1 MRLPIDMDAMR
12 QACEAMV
19 QCREAGSIGSN
30 AYRAAYGAILAQAS
44 RPTPLTRSAV
54 WELPSKLRST
64 HECTVIDSW
73 VYHLTHQAQ

>member
-1 MRLPIDMDAMR
+1 MDAMR

-30 AYRAAYGAILAQAS
+30 AYRAAYGTILAQAS
-44 RPTPLTRSAV
+44 RPTPLTPARSRPI
-54 WELPSKLRST
+54 WQLPNTLRSN

-73 VYHLTHQAQ
+73 VYHLTHQAP